1 MKIICTRDNLRRG
14 ISHCE
19 RSIGKNPTLPILG
32 NILLETEGGLL
43 RLATTNLEVGVMSYV
58 RAKVEK
64 EGKITVPA
72 NLLAGLIH
80 NIKDEQIA
88 LETVG
93 QTLKIS
99 SANFESKMR
108 TTPAEDFPL
117 IPRIEEGD
125 QWKILGKTLSEAIKM
140 VIPAI
145 ATLETKLELTGV
157 CVTVGNDAI
166 AIATTDGYRLAEKK
180 IKFSKSQNKDTNGKE
195 AIFIIPGRSMQEA
208 ERIFSEE
215 DKEITIITS
224 ENQIAF
230 QNEDVYFVSRLI
242 EGQYPDYKQII
253 PDSFKAKV
261 RINKG
266 ELTGALRLAGIFST
280 NQTKDVKI
288 KLEDDKITLHSTS
301 GELGE
306 HHAGIKAE
314 TEGEKLE
321 VTFNYQ
327 FLQDGLNSISNE
339 EILMSLNG
347 SEGPSLIRGINSNT
361 KKEEEDFLY
370 IVMPIRQ

>member
-32 NILLETEGGLL
+32 NILLETEKGLL
-43 RLATTNLEVGVMSYV
+43 KLAATNLEVGVTSYV
-58 RAKVEK
+58 RAKVEE
-64 EGKITVPA
+64 EGKMTVPA

-80 NIKDEQIA
+80 NIKDEQIS
-88 LETVG
+88 LENVG
-93 QTLKIS
+93 QSLKVTS
-99 SANFESKMR
+99 SNFESKMR

-117 IPRIEEGD
+117 IPKVEDGE
-125 QWKILGKTLSEAIKM
+125 QWKIPGKALAEAIK
-140 VIPAI
+140 VVAPAL

-157 CVTVGNDAI
+157 CVTINSEGVCI
-166 AIATTDGYRLAEKK
+166 AATDGYRLAEKK
-180 IKFSKSQNKDTNGKE
+180 IKLAKEPEKE
-195 AIFIIPGRSMQEA
+195 ATFIIPGRSMLEA
-208 ERIFSEE
+208 EKIFSDEM
-215 DKEITIITS
+215 KEINIITS

-242 EGQYPDYKQII
+242 EGQYPDYRQII
-253 PDSFKAKV
+253 PDSFKARAKV
-261 RINKG
+261 NKN
-266 ELTGALRLAGIFST
+266 ELVSALRLAGIFST

-288 KLEDDKITLHSTS
+288 VLEDDKITLHSTS
-301 GELGE
+301 GDLGE
-306 HHAGIKAE
+306 HHAVIKAE

-327 FLQDGLNSISNE
+327 FLQDGLASISNE
-339 EILMSLNG
+339 EISMSLNG
-347 SEGPSLIRGINSNT
+347 SEGPSLIRGVDDKT
-361 KKEEEDFLY
+361 KKDLTDYLY

>member
-32 NILLETEGGLL
+32 NILLETEKGLL
-43 RLATTNLEVGVMSYV
+43 KLAATNLEVGVTSYV
-58 RAKVEK
+58 RAKVEE

-80 NIKDEQIA
+80 NIKDEQIS
-88 LETVG
+88 LENVG
-93 QTLKIS
+93 QTLKVS

-117 IPRIEEGD
+117 IPRVEDGD
-125 QWKILGKTLSEAIKM
+125 QWKIPGNVLSSAIHM
-140 VIPAI
+140 VAPAL
-145 ATLETKLELTGV
+145 ATLETKLELTGI
-157 CVTVGNDAI
+157 CVTISNDGI
-166 AIATTDGYRLAEKK
+166 AIAATDGYRLAEKK
-180 IKFSKSQNKDTNGKE
+180 VKLEKKPEKE
-195 AIFIIPGRSMQEA
+195 ATFIIPGRSMQEA
-208 ERIFSEE
+208 ERIFAG
-215 DKEITIITS
+215 DNKDINIITS

-253 PDSFKAKV
+253 PDQFKAKV
-261 RINKG
+261 KVG
-266 ELTGALRLAGIFST
+266 KEELIGALRLAGIFST
-280 NQTKDVKI
+280 TQTKDVKI
-288 KLEDDKITLHSTS
+288 KLEEDKITLHSTS

-327 FLQDGLNSISNE
+327 FLQDGLNSIPYE
-339 EILMSLNG
+339 DIVLSLNG
-347 SEGPSLIRGINSNT
+347 SDGPSSIRGIDEKT
-361 KKEEEDFLY
+361 KKEISDFLY

>member
-14 ISHCE
+14 INYCE
-19 RSIGKNPTLPILG
+19 RSVGKNPTLPILS
-32 NILLETEGGLL
+32 NILLETEKGLL
-43 RLATTNLEVGVMSYV
+43 KLAATNLEIGVISYV

-72 NLLAGLIH
+72 QLLSGLIH
-80 NIKDEQIA
+80 NIKDEQVI
-88 LETVG
+88 LEYSG
-93 QTLKIS
+93 QTLKVS

-117 IPRIEEGD
+117 IPKVEQGE
-125 QWKILGKTLSEAIKM
+125 QWKVPGKGFSSAIRM
-140 VIPAI
+140 VAPAL
-145 ATLETKLELTGV
+145 ATLETKLELTGI
-157 CVTVGNDAI
+157 CLTLDNDSITI
-166 AIATTDGYRLAEKK
+166 AATDGYRLAEKIIRLAQPVNEK
-180 IKFSKSQNKDTNGKE
+180 KS
-195 AIFIIPGRSMQEA
+195 FIIPGKSLQEV
-208 ERIFSEE
+208 ERIFNEE
-215 DKEITIITS
+215 AKEITMTTS

-253 PDSFKAKV
+253 PENFKAKV
-261 RINKG
+261 TISKE
-266 ELTGALRLAGIFST
+266 ELTSSLRLAGIFST
-280 NQTKDVKI
+280 AQTKDVKI
-288 KLEDDKITLHSTS
+288 KLEEDRITLHSTS

-306 HHAGIKAE
+306 HHAEMKAE

-327 FLQDGLNSISNE
+327 FLQDGLASIPQE
-339 EILMSLNG
+339 EIALSLNG
-347 SEGPSLIRGINSNT
+347 AEGPSMLRGIDSKT
-361 KKEEEDFLY
+361 KKEISDFLY

>member
-14 ISHCE
+14 ITYCE

-32 NILLETEGGLL
+32 NILLETEKGLL
-43 RLATTNLEVGVMSYV
+43 KLSATNLEVGVVSYV
-58 RAKVEK
+58 RAKVES

-72 NLLAGLIH
+72 QLLAGLIH
-80 NIKDEQIA
+80 NVKDEQIT
-88 LETVG
+88 LEEDG

-99 SANFESKMR
+99 SSNFESKLR

-117 IPRIEEGD
+117 IPKVTDGE
-125 QWKILGKTLSEAIKM
+125 QWKIPGREISAAIRM
-140 VIPAI
+140 VSPAL

-157 CVTVGNDAI
+157 CFTISGDGLAI
-166 AIATTDGYRLAEKK
+166 AATDGYRLAEKK
-180 IKFSKSQNKDTNGKE
+180 IKLNKKPDKDSV
-195 AIFIIPGRSMQEA
+195 FIIPGRSVQEA

-215 DKEITIITS
+215 EKEITVTTA
-224 ENQIAF
+224 ENQISF

-253 PDSFKAKV
+253 PEQFKAKV
-261 RINKG
+261 KTSKE
-266 ELTGALRLAGIFST
+266 ELVSSLRLAGIFST
-280 NQTKDVKI
+280 MQTKDVKFI
-288 KLEDDKITLHSTS
+288 LEEDKVSLHATS

-306 HHAGIKAE
+306 HHAGLAAE

-327 FLQDGLNSISNE
+327 FLQDGLASIPQE
-339 EILMSLNG
+339 EISLSLNG
-347 SEGPSLIRGINSNT
+347 SEGPSLMRGIDGKT
-361 KKEEEDFLY
+361 KKEVNDFLY

>member
-1 MKIICTRDNLRRG
+1 MKIICTRDNLRKG
-14 ISHCE
+14 ITYCE

-32 NILLETEGGLL
+32 NIMLETEKGLL
-43 RLATTNLEVGVMSYV
+43 KLSATNLEVGVISYV
-58 RAKVEK
+58 RAKVEQ

-80 NIKDEQIA
+80 NVKDEQIT
-88 LETVG
+88 LQEEG
-93 QTLKIS
+93 QMLKIS
-99 SANFESKMR
+99 SANFESKLR

-117 IPRIEEGD
+117 IPRVTEGE
-125 QWKILGKTLSEAIKM
+125 QWKVVGRELSSAIRM
-140 VIPAI
+140 VAPAL

-157 CVTVGNDAI
+157 CITQGKEDI
-166 AIATTDGYRLAEKK
+166 AIAATDGYRLAEKK
-180 IKFSKSQNKDTNGKE
+180 IKLGKKPE
-195 AIFIIPGRSMQEA
+195 KESVFIIPGRSAQEA

-215 DKEITIITS
+215 EKEITVTTS

-253 PDSFKAKV
+253 PDKFKAKV
-261 RINKG
+261 KTSKE
-266 ELTGALRLAGIFST
+266 ELVGSLRLAGIFST
-280 NQTKDVKI
+280 VQTKDVKI
-288 KLEDDKITLHSTS
+288 NVEEDKVTLHALS

-306 HHAGIKAE
+306 HHATLPAE
-314 TEGEKLE
+314 TEGEKLD

-327 FLQDGLNSISNE
+327 FLQDGLASIPE
-339 EILMSLNG
+339 EDISLSLNG
-347 SEGPSLIRGINSNT
+347 SEGPSSLRGIDNKT
-361 KKEEEDFLY
+361 KKEVSNYLY

>member
-32 NILLETEGGLL
+32 NILLETEKGLL
-43 RLATTNLEVGVMSYV
+43 KLASTNLEVGVISYV

-64 EGKITVPA
+64 EGKLTVPS

-80 NIKDEQIA
+80 NIKDEQIS
-88 LETVG
+88 LESVG
-93 QTLKIS
+93 QTLKVAS
-99 SANFESKMR
+99 SNFESKMR

-117 IPRIEEGD
+117 IPRVEGEEGE
-125 QWKILGKTLSEAIKM
+125 QWKISGKNLSEAIK
-140 VIPAI
+140 VVAPAL

-157 CVTVGNDAI
+157 CVTINNDGI
-166 AIATTDGYRLAEKK
+166 AIAATDGYRLAEKK
-180 IKFSKSQNKDTNGKE
+180 IKLAKNPEKE
-195 AIFIIPGRSMQEA
+195 AVFIIPGRSMQEA
-208 ERIFSEE
+208 ERIFSDEV
-215 DKEITIITS
+215 KEINIITS

-230 QNEDVYFVSRLI
+230 QNDDVYFVSRLI
-242 EGQYPDYKQII
+242 EGQYPDYKQIV
-253 PDSFKAKV
+253 PDNFKARVKLS
-261 RINKG
+261 KE
-266 ELTGALRLAGIFST
+266 ELISALRLAGIFST

-301 GELGE
+301 GDLGE

-327 FLQDGLNSISNE
+327 FLQDGLASIPNE
-339 EILMSLNG
+339 DIALSLNG
-347 SEGPSLIRGINSNT
+347 SDGPSLLRGIDEKT
-361 KKEEEDFLY
+361 KKDVSDYLY